1 MIDERHEEL
10 AALYALDL
18 LEGNERA
25 SFESLLATDPALT
38 AFTLS
43 LREASSSLALTS
55 PAAIPPAELRARVLA
70 TVAALPAAGSDSEK
84 VIRPSAAL
92 FRSLIPWAM
101 AACFGLSAAWLGQLY
116 LGMRAEASLL
126 RDGRAI
132 AELTLKSTQQ
142 QLEAERIL
150 ARRQIL
156 DTEQRLADNRT
167 LLAQRDTQVAA
178 QNQRIDAL
186 TGASAELGRQFG
198 ESMQRVATLTAQLKL
213 EGDIANLKITALA
226 SKLANSPEAVAIAV
240 WNPLKQEGTLKVEK
254 LPALA
259 GGQDYQLWIVDPQ
272 YPNPVDGGVFT
283 VDPNTGDQRL
293 TFKANQPVKS
303 IAAFA
308 VTLERKGGVPKAE
321 GPFVLLGK

>member
-18 LEGNERA
+18 LEANERA

-70 TVAALPAAGSDSEK
+70 TVAALPSPGSDSEK

-132 AELTLKSTQQ
+132 AELALKSTQQ

-156 DTEQRLADNRT
+156 DNEQRLADNRT